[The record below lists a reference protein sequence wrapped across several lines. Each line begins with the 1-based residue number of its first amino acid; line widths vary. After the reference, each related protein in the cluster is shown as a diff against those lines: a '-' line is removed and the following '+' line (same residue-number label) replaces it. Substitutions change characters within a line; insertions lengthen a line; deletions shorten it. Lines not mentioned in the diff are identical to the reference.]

1 MPSKKKK
8 ANSIQ
13 EKNNVQSRA
22 LFPALVSLT
31 LFFWILYR
39 YLFSFSVLFDETFGK
54 AVFFGLPVMIFINSS
69 RNKKIIK
76 AFGRHQ
82 LFRGLLR
89 GLAYGGIIGFVGL
102 TFISIKNQST
112 LISAPVFLA
121 DNFWSELFLAILTA
135 FWESIFFFGFI
146 QSVLS
151 EFWLTKNRGKIIFFS
166 SLIFLLFHLPNILL
180 RFSGL
185 DVSFMIFLLYLFGF
199 GQAILFEREENI
211 YPLIITHTVWGMIL
225 LIHF

>member
-1 MPSKKKK
+1 MLSKK
-8 ANSIQ
+8 NNIGQ
-13 EKNNVQSRA
+13 EKNSAQPRV
-22 LFPALVSLT
+22 LFSALVSLT
-31 LFFWILYR
+31 LSFWILYR
-39 YLFSFSVLFDETFGK
+39 YLFNFSVLFDETFGK
-54 AVFFGLPVMIFINSS
+54 AVFFGLPVLIFVNSS

-76 AFGRHQ
+76 ALDYQQ

-89 GLAYGGIIGFVGL
+89 GLAYGGIIGFIGL
-102 TFISIKNQST
+102 TFISIRNQNT

-121 DNFWSELFLAILTA
+121 DSFWFELFLASLTA
-135 FWESIFFFGFI
+135 FWESLFFFGFI

-151 EFWLTKNRGKIIFFS
+151 GFWHQKKRGRIIFFS
-166 SLIFLLFHLPNILL
+166 SLIFLIFHLPNIVL

-185 DVSFMIFLLYLFGF
+185 DITFMIFLLYLFGF
-199 GQAILFEREENI
+199 GQAVLFEREKNI

>member
-1 MPSKKKK
+1 MLSKKK
-8 ANSIQ
+8 NSNIVQ
-13 EKNNVQSRA
+13 EKIGAQSKS
-22 LFPALVSLT
+22 LFAALVSLT
-31 LFFWILYR
+31 LSFWILYR
-39 YLFSFSVLFDETFGK
+39 YLFNFSVLFDETFGK
-54 AVFFGLPVMIFINSS
+54 AVFFGLPVLIFVNSS
-69 RNKKIIK
+69 RNKNIVK
-76 AFGRHQ
+76 AFDYQQ

-112 LISAPVFLA
+112 LISAPVFMA
-121 DNFWSELFLAILTA
+121 DNFWFELLLASLTA
-135 FWESIFFFGFI
+135 FWESLFFFGFI

-151 EFWLTKNRGKIIFFS
+151 GFWHKNKRGKIIFFS
-166 SLIFLLFHLPNILL
+166 SLIFLVFHLPNIIL

-185 DVSFMIFLLYLFGF
+185 DATFMIFLLYLFGF
-199 GQAILFEREENI
+199 GQAMLFEREKNI